1 MRIIQS
7 ASAAQMSEH
16 VVDGGGD
23 HLTAPENDAMNGST
37 LLEDEENVMH
47 GVEEYFY
54 ELLIDMDL
62 VSKYRHTHP
71 MQIQAA
77 QMVLS
82 REILRVWDLIY
93 NHRFLR
99 MYFDDNGARREGA

>member
-1 MRIIQS
+1 MT
-7 ASAAQMSEH
+7 EH

-23 HLTAPENDAMNGST
+23 HPTAPENEAVNGST
-37 LLEDEENVMH
+37 LLDDEENVMQ

-62 VSKYRHTHP
+62 VSKIRHTHP

-93 NHRFLR
+93 NHRFLQ
-99 MYFDDNGARREGA
+99 MNFDDSRTQREGAQ